1 MGCEAQELVVGGREA
16 ILELEFKTVILGIVE
31 SPLQLFF
38 LISISENKIKLLSID
53 IPISPQ
59 LLCSKLN
66 SGHWECWCLSAILL
80 AIQREC
86 KGALF
91 SVWRE
96 PTVGSLGNEAL
107 SCFLLLK
114 TL

>member
-1 MGCEAQELVVGGREA
+1 MVGGREA

-53 IPISPQ
+53 ISISPQ

-66 SGHWECWCLSAILL
+66 GGHWECWCLSAIPL
-80 AIQREC
+80 AIQFKGPPKERMQGCSVLCVEGANSRLFRE
-86 KGALF
+86 
-91 SVWRE
+91 
-96 PTVGSLGNEAL
+96 
-107 SCFLLLK
+107 
-114 TL
+114 